1 MKGTILLSAGGFLLA
16 TQLLAADPAVNA
28 DADNTKKNQIHNGT
42 QALSADQQSNSAS
55 DVEVTRKI
63 RRELTSND
71 SLSTYAK
78 NVKIITNG
86 GVVVLKGPVK
96 DRKEKEF
103 VESQA
108 AKVAGAD
115 KVRSELEISAN

>member
-1 MKGTILLSAGGFLLA
+1 MALA
-16 TQLLAADPAVNA
+16 TQLYAADPSVNP

-42 QALSADQQSNSAS
+42 DALSADQQSNSAS

-63 RRELTSND
+63 RRSLTSD
-71 SLSTYAK
+71 KSLSTYAH
-78 NVKIITNG
+78 NVKIITNN

-96 DRKEKEF
+96 NRKEKDI